1 MARPFVD
8 YSQDPAHSYPLVTLV
23 SRGEEDAGPRRV
35 LIRGTGE
42 HPVMTEVRTQSHH
55 GHGGGGAASLRP
67 GPLAGNYPAATAMV
81 LLLVIPYL
89 GLSAALQPITPFLS
103 AQLHMTPQTA
113 SIADGLANAAYAVG
127 TVLALQL
134 AQILP
139 QRRLMLVYACALV
152 IGSVLAASAT
162 GAGLYIAGHV
172 LQGLFTSMLLIAAV
186 PQLVLGFPARNLRY
200 TVMVI
205 DMCIFGA
212 VAAGP
217 LVGGALASFHAWR
230 PLFWIVAGIAAA
242 GLLMALLTFQDAPP
256 ADRSAPRDVRAIGLA
271 AAGSVGAFWG
281 AAELTTHGFTSPV
294 VLGPLLGGLALIIVL
309 WVYQYR
315 SRNPL
320 LRLRSFTNTIPVGG
334 TVVAICAAAAATSAI
349 GLTATV
355 LGPHYPALRVGLL
368 FVPELGATVIAAII
382 FGLVFNT
389 RYIHYFA
396 LIGII
401 VLIAG
406 ILVLQSAVPPTQTLT
421 MLGSGLIGIGIG
433 ASVVPALFLAAL
445 SLRSRDVQR
454 VLSILELFRA
464 VAAFMVTPILAHF
477 AVTLAGVPT
486 PAMGTVW
493 WALFAIAAG
502 GVLISVLLY
511 LVGGVRPAAPA
522 VDAWM
527 DGPEPAWYS
536 PPLFAA
542 LRAAGGRAAPVGVPA
557 FVGSV
562 AGGDGQAVSIASGT
576 GQPDGGPVEQR
587 PGPLLFAYDGS
598 GPAKAAIDEA
608 SRQLPG
614 RDAIVVTVWR
624 VLMVGFTPDPPVDF
638 DAACADDVKQA
649 AAQTAASGAARARA
663 RGLRTQARAVEGTPA
678 WKAIIDTANDS
689 DASLIVVGTHGRS
702 RLTGRIAGSVAG
714 DVAAHSLQPVLIVH
728 ARSRAGEP

>member
-1 MARPFVD
+1 V
-8 YSQDPAHSYPLVTLV
+8 LN
-23 SRGEEDAGPRRV
+23 RGA
-35 LIRGTGE
+35 GE
-42 HPVMTEVRTQSHH
+42 HADMTEGRTQSRR
-55 GHGGGGAASLRP
+55 GHGGAGAGQLRP
-67 GPLAGNYPAATAMV
+67 GPLAGNYAAATAMV

-89 GLSAALQPITPFLS
+89 GLSAALQRITPILS

-139 QRRLMLVYACALV
+139 QRRMMLAYASTLL
-152 IGSVLAASAT
+152 IGSVIAASAT
-162 GAGLYIAGHV
+162 GAGMYIAGHV
-172 LQGLFTSMLLIAAV
+172 LQGLCTSMLLIAAV
-186 PQLVLGFPARNLRY
+186 PQIVLGFPARKLRY
-200 TVMVI
+200 TVVVI

-271 AAGSVGAFWG
+271 AAGSVAAFWG
-281 AAELTTHGFTSPV
+281 AAELTTHGFISPV
-294 VLGPLLGGLALIIVL
+294 VLAPLLGGLALIIVL

-320 LRLRSFTNTIPVGG
+320 LRLRSFSNTIPVSG
-334 TVVAICAAAAATSAI
+334 TVVAICAAAASTSAI

-368 FVPELGATVIAAII
+368 FVPELVATVIAAVI
-382 FGLVFNT
+382 FGLVFSS
-389 RYIHYFA
+389 RYIHYLA

-401 VLIAG
+401 ILIIGIFVLR
-406 ILVLQSAVPPTQTLT
+406 SAIPPTRTLT
-421 MLGSGLIGIGIG
+421 LLGSGLTGIGIG

-486 PAMGTVW
+486 PAIGTVW
-493 WALFAIAAG
+493 WALFAISAG
-502 GVLISVLLY
+502 GALIAVLLY
-511 LVGGVRPAAPA
+511 LVGGVRPGAPA
-522 VDAWM
+522 VEAWM

-542 LRAAGGRAAPVGVPA
+542 IRRIGGRAAPAAVPA
-557 FVGSV
+557 SAGALAGGAV
-562 AGGDGQAVSIASGT
+562 AGSDGLAAYIASDT
-576 GQPDGGPVEQR
+576 GRPDGRAVAAR

-598 GPAKAAIDEA
+598 DPAKAAIDEA

-624 VLMVGFTPDPPVDF
+624 VLIVGFTPDPPADF
-638 DAACADDVKQA
+638 DAACSDEVKKA
-649 AAQTAASGAARARA
+649 ATQTAASGAALARA
-663 RGLRTQARAVEGTPA
+663 SGFRTQARAVEGTPA
-678 WKAIIDTANDS
+678 WKAIVDTANES
-689 DASLIVVGTHGRS
+689 DASLIVVGTHGHS
-702 RLTGRIAGSVAG
+702 RLAGRMVGSVAG

-728 ARSRAGEP
+728 GRSGVATESG